1 MKVEQIAIIANQISK
16 EVIGEQ
22 AIQTADLSNVVDM
35 GNEIFDTKNVENY
48 VKKLIDHIG
57 KVVFVN
63 RPYSGS
69 APSVLMDGWE
79 YGSVLEK
86 ISMGA
91 MPEAVENDSWKLTN
105 GTSYDPNIFNGPTV
119 NAKFYDSK
127 NTFEIQMSFAE
138 RQVKSAFDNA
148 TQLNAFFSMIETSIN
163 NSMTIKLDQ
172 LIMDTICNMIGW
184 TIKKGTDGLTKVNV
198 LSMYNAQF
206 GTTLAADKALTT
218 PEFIRYAS
226 LVIKQYISRIKKLS
240 VLFNIGRQERFTPQ
254 DRMHLIML
262 DSLKSASD
270 VYLQSDVYHNELT
283 QLPASEGVTFWQGSG
298 TSYAFNDISKVMVTI
313 PSGDSGAK
321 EAVEQTGILAV
332 MFDRDALG
340 VCNIDQR
347 VTTNYNPRA
356 EFYNNWYKFDAGYFN
371 DTNENFIVFYAA

>member
-1 MKVEQIAIIANQISK
+1 MKVEQIATIANQISK

-240 VLFNIGRQERFTPQ
+240 VLFNIGKQERFTPQ

-298 TSYAFNDISKVMVTI
+298 TSYTFNDISKVMVTI

-340 VCNIDQR
+340 VCNVDQR

>member
-1 MKVEQIAIIANQISK
+1 MKVEQIATIANQISK

-22 AIQTADLSNVVDM
+22 AIQTVDLSNVVDM

-184 TIKKGTDGLTKVNV
+184 TIKRGTDGLTKVNI
-198 LSMYNAQF
+198 LSMYNTQF

-240 VLFNIGRQERFTPQ
+240 VLFNIGKQERFTPQ

-298 TSYAFNDISKVMVTI
+298 TSYTFNDISKVMVTI

-340 VCNIDQR
+340 VCNVDQR

>member
-1 MKVEQIAIIANQISK
+1 MKVEQIATIANQISK

-22 AIQTADLSNVVDM
+22 AIQTVDLSNVVDM

-184 TIKKGTDGLTKVNV
+184 TIKKGTDGLTKVNI
-198 LSMYNAQF
+198 LSMYNTQF

-240 VLFNIGRQERFTPQ
+240 VLFNIGKQERFTPQ

-298 TSYAFNDISKVMVTI
+298 TSYTFNDISKVMVTI
-313 PSGDSGAK
+313 PSGESGAK

-340 VCNIDQR
+340 VCNVDQR

>member
-1 MKVEQIAIIANQISK
+1 MKVEQIATIANQISK
-16 EVIGEQ
+16 EVVGEQ
-22 AIQTADLSNVVDM
+22 AIQTVDLSNVVDM

-240 VLFNIGRQERFTPQ
+240 VLFNIGKQERFTPQ

-298 TSYAFNDISKVMVTI
+298 TSYTFNDISKVMVTI

-340 VCNIDQR
+340 VCNVDQR